1 MRSELE
7 HQRIMNMSARDQI
20 MFLKSRL
27 SIARKALENI
37 IRMDQESSEE
47 YSIASSAIRE
57 IDGTF

>member
-1 MRSELE
+1 
-7 HQRIMNMSARDQI
+7 